1 MKYIKWLVL
10 LILLG
15 GFFIIFQTI
24 EKGSEPEIDLKV
36 KNKERKVEKKLT
48 LEEQKEQQINKIISE
63 MSLEEKIGQL
73 FLARVPEIDQLEAI
87 KEFHLGGYLLFG
99 RDVEGQTTE
108 QLQTTLRAYQSASK
122 IPLIIA
128 SDEEGGTV
136 SRVSRNSELVSS
148 PFLSPKQM
156 YQQNGFTGITTS
168 IEEKSQVMKNL
179 GITAGL
185 YPVADVATNDKA
197 FIYDRTLGVEAETTA
212 DYVKLVVEI
221 LNKEKM
227 LSTLKHFPGYG
238 NNEDSHLDLVTDERA
253 LNELEQIDLLPF
265 EAGIKAGADSIMI
278 SHNIVSA
285 FDPSLPASLSPKVT
299 NYLRNTLG
307 FNGIIMTDDM
317 DMLGLSKFTTQ
328 EEAGLLALKA
338 GNDWILSSS
347 YAKQIP
353 VIIEAVHNG
362 DYQESDLNQSVFRTL
377 KVKEKLGLLVLNTN

>member
-36 KNKERKVEKKLT
+36 KNKGRKVEKKMT

-73 FLARVPEIDQLEAI
+73 FLARVPEINQLEAI

-108 QLQTTLRAYQSASK
+108 QLQTTLRDYQSASK

-136 SRVSRNSELVSS
+136 SRLSRNSELVSS

-197 FIYDRTLGVEAETTA
+197 FIYDRTLGVKAETTA

-285 FDPSLPASLSPKVT
+285 LDPSLPASLSPKVT

-353 VIIEAVHNG
+353 VITEAVHNG